1 MKINKVANNNEIR
14 KGDNNMIEVFKNDEF
29 GEIRVIMVN
38 DEPYFVGKD
47 IVERL
52 NYEKKYSDVIKKHC
66 DKEDYILVNKTQPHF
81 GDEFNYKILGQR
93 GGYLINESG
102 LYSLILSSKLP
113 TAKKFKRWVTSEVL
127 PTIRKTG
134 GYVNNED
141 LFINTYFP
149 FADDGTKAIFKSTLE
164 TVRKQNEI
172 IASQK
177 KTIENQ
183 NQDLMHKEDVI
194 IGFVDEIDLA
204 KKRQVLNRVVRYKTN
219 NYSQRW
225 NELYKQFEMKYHID
239 LKRRMET
246 YNLSHKP
253 KVKNKLD
260 YIDKVLNKVSELY
273 DIACKLYENDV
284 KELVQEMYGLTQ

>member
-1 MKINKVANNNEIR
+1 MENKLQ
-14 KGDNNMIEVFKNDEF
+14 VFKNEEF
-29 GEIRVIMVN
+29 GEIRTLEI
-38 DEPYFVGKD
+38 DGEPYFVGKD
-47 IVERL
+47 VASVL
-52 NYEKKYSDVIKKHC
+52 GYKDLKHSIL
-66 DKEDYILVNKTQPHF
+66 DNADEEDRVNSKTQGQNAP
-81 GDEFNYKILGQR
+81 EFGQR
-93 GGYLINESG
+93 GTWLINESG

-134 GYVNNED
+134 GYVNDED

-260 YIDKVLNKVSELY
+260 YIDRILNKVPELY

-284 KELVQEMYGLTQ
+284 KELVQEMYGLTQQLNNKIHT

>member
-1 MKINKVANNNEIR
+1 MENKLQ
-14 KGDNNMIEVFKNDEF
+14 VFKNEEF
-29 GEIRVIMVN
+29 GEIRTLEI
-38 DEPYFVGKD
+38 DGEPYFVGKD
-47 IVERL
+47 VASVLGYAKPLNAISKHVDEDDSLKRGLIDSLGRTQQTIV
-52 NYEKKYSDVIKKHC
+52 
-66 DKEDYILVNKTQPHF
+66 
-81 GDEFNYKILGQR
+81 
-93 GGYLINESG
+93 INESG

-134 GYVNNED
+134 GYVNDED

-149 FADDGTKAIFKSTLE
+149 FADNGTKAIFKSTLE

-260 YIDKVLNKVSELY
+260 YIDRVLNKVPELY

>member
-1 MKINKVANNNEIR
+1 MENKLQ
-14 KGDNNMIEVFKNDEF
+14 VFKNEEF
-29 GEIRVIMVN
+29 GEIRTLEI
-38 DEPYFVGKD
+38 DGEPYFVGKD
-47 IVERL
+47 VASVLGYAKPLNAISKHVDEDDSLKRGLIDSLGRTQQTIV
-52 NYEKKYSDVIKKHC
+52 
-66 DKEDYILVNKTQPHF
+66 
-81 GDEFNYKILGQR
+81 
-93 GGYLINESG
+93 INESG

-113 TAKKFKRWVTSEVL
+113 NAKKFKRWVTSEVL

-134 GYVNNED
+134 GYVNDED

-260 YIDKVLNKVSELY
+260 YIDRVLNKVSELY

-284 KELVQEMYGLTQ
+284 KELVQEMYGLIQ

>member
-1 MKINKVANNNEIR
+1 MENKLQ
-14 KGDNNMIEVFKNDEF
+14 VFKNEEF
-29 GEIRVIMVN
+29 GEIRTLEI
-38 DEPYFVGKD
+38 DGEPYFVGKD
-47 IVERL
+47 VAEVL
-52 NYEKKYSDVIKKHC
+52 GYSNPRKALIDHVDEE
-66 DKEDYILVNKTQPHF
+66 DKMQNDGVTIRDSIGRIQKPVV
-81 GDEFNYKILGQR
+81 
-93 GGYLINESG
+93 INESG

-134 GYVNNED
+134 GYVNDED

-260 YIDKVLNKVSELY
+260 YIHRVLNKVPELY

>member
-1 MKINKVANNNEIR
+1 MENKLQ
-14 KGDNNMIEVFKNDEF
+14 VFKNEEF
-29 GEIRVIMVN
+29 GEIRVVEI
-38 DEPYFVGKD
+38 DGEPYFVGKD
-47 IVERL
+47 VASVLGYSNPQKAIRDHIDEEDKTL
-52 NYEKKYSDVIKKHC
+52 NE
-66 DKEDYILVNKTQPHF
+66 LFTVNGTK
-81 GDEFNYKILGQR
+81 GI
-93 GGYLINESG
+93 LINESG

-134 GYVNNED
+134 GYVNDED

-149 FADDGTKAIFKSTLE
+149 FADDNTKSIFKSTLE

-260 YIDKVLNKVSELY
+260 YIDRVLNKVPELY
-273 DIACKLYENDV
+273 DIACKLYENDI

>member
-1 MKINKVANNNEIR
+1 MENKLQI
-14 KGDNNMIEVFKNDEF
+14 FKNEEF
-29 GEIRVIMVN
+29 GEIRVVEI
-38 DEPYFVGKD
+38 DGEPYFVGKD
-47 IVERL
+47 VASVLGYAKPLNAISKHVDEDDSLKRGLIDSLGRTQQTIV
-52 NYEKKYSDVIKKHC
+52 
-66 DKEDYILVNKTQPHF
+66 
-81 GDEFNYKILGQR
+81 
-93 GGYLINESG
+93 INESG

-113 TAKKFKRWVTSEVL
+113 NAKKFKRWVTSEVL

-134 GYVNNED
+134 GYVNDED

-149 FADDGTKAIFKSTLE
+149 FADDNTKTIFKSTLE

-260 YIDKVLNKVSELY
+260 YIDRVLNKVPELY

>member
-1 MKINKVANNNEIR
+1 MENKLQ
-14 KGDNNMIEVFKNDEF
+14 VFKNEEF
-29 GEIRVIMVN
+29 GEIRVVEI
-38 DEPYFVGKD
+38 DGEPYFVGKD
-47 IVERL
+47 VASVLGYAKPLNAISKHVDEDDALKRGLIDSLGRTQQTIV
-52 NYEKKYSDVIKKHC
+52 
-66 DKEDYILVNKTQPHF
+66 
-81 GDEFNYKILGQR
+81 
-93 GGYLINESG
+93 INESG

-113 TAKKFKRWVTSEVL
+113 NAKKFKRWVTSEVL

-134 GYVNNED
+134 GYVNDED

-260 YIDKVLNKVSELY
+260 YIDRVLNKVPELY

>member
-1 MKINKVANNNEIR
+1 MENKLQI
-14 KGDNNMIEVFKNDEF
+14 FKNEEF
-29 GEIRVIMVN
+29 GEIRTLEI
-38 DEPYFVGKD
+38 DGEPYFVGKD
-47 IVERL
+47 VASILGYKNLGVAVNQHVE
-52 NYEKKYSDVIKKHC
+52 
-66 DKEDYILVNKTQPHF
+66 KEDCKALKYKALRDSYPSLWNNKNDF
-81 GDEFNYKILGQR
+81 SDKIV
-93 GGYLINESG
+93 INESG
-102 LYSLILSSKLP
+102 LYDLIFGSELP

-134 GYVNNED
+134 GYVNDED

-225 NELYKQFEMKYHID
+225 NELYKQFEMKYHVD
-239 LKRRMET
+239 LKRRIET

>member
-1 MKINKVANNNEIR
+1 MENKLQ
-14 KGDNNMIEVFKNDEF
+14 VFKNEEF
-29 GEIRVIMVN
+29 GEIRTLEI
-38 DEPYFVGKD
+38 DGEPYFVGKD
-47 IVERL
+47 VA
-52 NYEKKYSDVIKKHC
+52 S
-66 DKEDYILVNKTQPHF
+66 
-81 GDEFNYKILGQR
+81 ILGYAKPLNAISKHVDEDDSLKR
-93 GGYLINESG
+93 GLIDSLGRTQQTIVINESG

-134 GYVNNED
+134 GYVNDED

-260 YIDKVLNKVSELY
+260 YIDRVLNKVSELY

>member
-1 MKINKVANNNEIR
+1 MENKLQ
-14 KGDNNMIEVFKNDEF
+14 VFKNEEF
-29 GEIRVIMVN
+29 GEIRMVMVN
-38 DEPYFVGKD
+38 NEPYFVGKD
-47 IVERL
+47 VAEIL
-52 NYEKKYSDVIKKHC
+52 GYSNSSKAVSTHVDDE
-66 DKEDYILVNKTQPHF
+66 DKIMEMIAHSQNGNMVKTQTA
-81 GDEFNYKILGQR
+81 
-93 GGYLINESG
+93 LINESG

-134 GYVNNED
+134 GYVNDED

-149 FADDGTKAIFKSTLE
+149 FADGNTKAIFKSTLE

-260 YIDKVLNKVSELY
+260 YIDRVLNKVPELY
-273 DIACKLYENDV
+273 DIACKLYENDI

>member
-1 MKINKVANNNEIR
+1 MENKLQ
-14 KGDNNMIEVFKNDEF
+14 VFKNEEF
-29 GEIRVIMVN
+29 GEIRTLEI
-38 DEPYFVGKD
+38 DGEPYFVGKD
-47 IVERL
+47 VASVLGYAKPL
-52 NYEKKYSDVIKKHC
+52 NAISKHV
-66 DKEDYILVNKTQPHF
+66 DEDDSLKRGLIDSLGRTQQT
-81 GDEFNYKILGQR
+81 II
-93 GGYLINESG
+93 INESG

-134 GYVNNED
+134 GYVNDED

-260 YIDKVLNKVSELY
+260 YIDRVLNKVPELY

>member
-1 MKINKVANNNEIR
+1 MKNNKVVNNNEIR
-14 KGDNNMIEVFKNDEF
+14 KENNNIEIFKNEEF
-29 GEIRVIMVN
+29 GEIRTIVVN
-38 DEPYFVGKD
+38 GEPMFVGKD
-47 IVERL
+47 VASALGYKDTAKAIRVHVDE
-52 NYEKKYSDVIKKHC
+52 E
-66 DKEDYILVNKTQPHF
+66 DKGV
-81 GDEFNYKILGQR
+81 DEMDTP
-93 GGYLINESG
+93 GGVQNITVINESG

-113 TAKKFKRWVTSEVL
+113 NAKKFKRWVTSEVL

-134 GYVNNED
+134 GYVNDED

-225 NELYKQFEMKYHID
+225 NELYKQFEMKYHVD
-239 LKRRMET
+239 LKRRIET

-260 YIDKVLNKVSELY
+260 YIDRVLNKVSELY

>member
-1 MKINKVANNNEIR
+1 MENKLQ
-14 KGDNNMIEVFKNDEF
+14 VFKNEEF
-29 GEIRVIMVN
+29 GEIRTLEI
-38 DEPYFVGKD
+38 DGEPYFVGKD
-47 IVERL
+47 VASVLGYAKPLNAISKHVDEDDSLKRGLIDSLGRTQQTIV
-52 NYEKKYSDVIKKHC
+52 
-66 DKEDYILVNKTQPHF
+66 
-81 GDEFNYKILGQR
+81 
-93 GGYLINESG
+93 INESG

-113 TAKKFKRWVTSEVL
+113 NAKKFKRWVTSEVL

-134 GYVNNED
+134 GYVNDED

-149 FADDGTKAIFKSTLE
+149 FADDNTKTIFKSTLE

-284 KELVQEMYGLTQ
+284 KALVQEMYGLTQ

>member
-1 MKINKVANNNEIR
+1 MENKLQ
-14 KGDNNMIEVFKNDEF
+14 VFKNEEF
-29 GEIRVIMVN
+29 GEIRTLEI
-38 DEPYFVGKD
+38 DGEPYFVGKD
-47 IVERL
+47 VASVL
-52 NYEKKYSDVIKKHC
+52 GYKDLKHSIL
-66 DKEDYILVNKTQPHF
+66 DHVDEEDRVNSKTQGQNAP
-81 GDEFNYKILGQR
+81 EFGQR
-93 GGYLINESG
+93 GTWLINESG

-134 GYVNNED
+134 GYVNDED

-260 YIDKVLNKVSELY
+260 YIDRVLNKVSELY

>member
-1 MKINKVANNNEIR
+1 MKNNKVVNNNEIR
-14 KGDNNMIEVFKNDEF
+14 KENNNIEIFKNEEF
-29 GEIRVIMVN
+29 GEIRTIVVN
-38 DEPYFVGKD
+38 GEPMFVGKD
-47 IVERL
+47 VASALGYKDTAKAIRVHVDE
-52 NYEKKYSDVIKKHC
+52 E
-66 DKEDYILVNKTQPHF
+66 DKGV
-81 GDEFNYKILGQR
+81 DEMDTP
-93 GGYLINESG
+93 GGVQNITVINESG

-113 TAKKFKRWVTSEVL
+113 NAKKFKRWVTSEVL

-134 GYVNNED
+134 GYVNDED

-225 NELYKQFEMKYHID
+225 NELYKQFEMKYHVD
-239 LKRRMET
+239 LKRRIET